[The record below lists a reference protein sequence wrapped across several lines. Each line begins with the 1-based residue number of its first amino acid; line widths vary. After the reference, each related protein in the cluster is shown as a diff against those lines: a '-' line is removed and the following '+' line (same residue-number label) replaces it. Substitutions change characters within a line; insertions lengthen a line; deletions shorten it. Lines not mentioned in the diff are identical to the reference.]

1 VGLVTLTLPGPM
13 WQDLDGALTAQ
24 LSPTPAATPPAPRQ
38 QSLDDLGTPLA
49 EVTFVVLDL
58 ETTGASPSDC
68 AITEVGALKLR
79 GGELLGTFETLVNPG
94 VPIPPTITV
103 LTGITE
109 AMVLPAP
116 RIAEVL
122 PSLLEFIG
130 DAVVVGHNV
139 RFDIA
144 FLDAAAGAL
153 DHPQLPNRRVDTLGL
168 ARRLLRDEV
177 PNLRLSTLA
186 RHLRTAAQPVHR
198 AYADAAAT
206 AEILHTMLER
216 AAGLGVLGLDD
227 LLALPSIRSHPS
239 ASKLRLTTRLPRKPG
254 IYVFR
259 DRGGRVLYVGKA
271 SNLRARVRSYFSGD
285 DRRKVPQLLRETE
298 AIDHLVCASPFE
310 AAVRELRMIQALA
323 PRFNRQAKGW
333 RRYAYVKLTSERFPR
348 LMVTRTVRDD
358 GGAYLGPLPS
368 ARVAHIVREAIESAV
383 PIRRCNRRVG
393 ARTQITCDAPC
404 VPAQLGVATCPCRGQ
419 IDDDGYAQLAGIV
432 RRALVDG
439 DHDALFEPLRA
450 RMERLAGEERYEE
463 AALTRDR
470 LGALARALSRR
481 RLVER
486 WRGVPRLV
494 VDTGNGTLE
503 LRHGRAM
510 LGDTPTSVP
519 LTETA
524 PGTVCSAEEVD
535 ELVLAGRWL
544 DRSASQLRIVEADGV
559 LASVIPALPSYE
571 ARAGGRSDG
580 DAGVAVVAS
589 PSPDGAG
596 DVGAAAGTGRPPP
609 PEPSG
614 SRVR

>member
-1 VGLVTLTLPGPM
+1 
-13 WQDLDGALTAQ
+13 
-24 LSPTPAATPPAPRQ
+24 
-38 QSLDDLGTPLA
+38 
-49 EVTFVVLDL
+49 
-58 ETTGASPSDC
+58 
-68 AITEVGALKLR
+68 
-79 GGELLGTFETLVNPG
+79 
-94 VPIPPTITV
+94 
-103 LTGITE
+103 
-109 AMVLPAP
+109 MVLPAP

-122 PSLLEFIG
+122 PTLLEFIG

-139 RFDIA
+139 RFDIS
-144 FLDAAAGAL
+144 FLDAAAHVL
-153 DHPQLPNRRVDTLGL
+153 DHPPLPNRRVDTLGL

-206 AEILHTMLER
+206 AEIFHTMLER

-239 ASKLRLTTRLPRKPG
+239 ASKLRLTARLPRKAG

-298 AIDHLVCASPFE
+298 AIDHLVCASPLE

-333 RRYAYVKLTSERFPR
+333 RRYAYVKLTAERFPR

-358 GGAYLGPLPS
+358 GGTYLGPLPS
-368 ARVAHIVREAIESAV
+368 ARVAHVVREAIESAI

-393 ARTQITCDAPC
+393 ARTPIACDAPC
-404 VPAQLGVATCPCRGQ
+404 VPAQLGVATCPCRGH
-419 IDDDGYAQLAGIV
+419 IDDDGYTRLAGIV

-439 DHDALFEPLRA
+439 HHDALFEPLRA

-470 LGALARALSRR
+470 LAALARALGRR

-486 WRGVPRLV
+486 WRAVPRLV
-494 VDTGNGTLE
+494 VDTGSGTIE
-503 LRHGRAM
+503 LRHGRAV

-519 LTETA
+519 LAETA
-524 PGTVCSAEEVD
+524 PGAVCSAEEVD
-535 ELVLAGRWL
+535 ELVLTGRWL
-544 DRSASQLRIVEADGV
+544 DRSAPKLRILEADGV
-559 LASVIPALPSYE
+559 LASALPALPSYE
-571 ARAGGRSDG
+571 ARARGRSDRLLG
-580 DAGVAVVAS
+580 AARVFS
-589 PSPDGAG
+589 PSSEGGAG
-596 DVGAAAGTGRPPP
+596 TAAAGSTLPERPPP

-614 SRVR
+614 PPDA

>member
-239 ASKLRLTTRLPRKPG
+239 AS
-254 IYVFR
+254 
-259 DRGGRVLYVGKA
+259 
-271 SNLRARVRSYFSGD
+271 
-285 DRRKVPQLLRETE
+285 
-298 AIDHLVCASPFE
+298 
-310 AAVRELRMIQALA
+310 
-323 PRFNRQAKGW
+323 
-333 RRYAYVKLTSERFPR
+333 
-348 LMVTRTVRDD
+348 
-358 GGAYLGPLPS
+358 
-368 ARVAHIVREAIESAV
+368 
-383 PIRRCNRRVG
+383 
-393 ARTQITCDAPC
+393 
-404 VPAQLGVATCPCRGQ
+404 
-419 IDDDGYAQLAGIV
+419 
-432 RRALVDG
+432 
-439 DHDALFEPLRA
+439 
-450 RMERLAGEERYEE
+450 
-463 AALTRDR
+463 
-470 LGALARALSRR
+470 
-481 RLVER
+481 
-486 WRGVPRLV
+486 
-494 VDTGNGTLE
+494 
-503 LRHGRAM
+503 
-510 LGDTPTSVP
+510 
-519 LTETA
+519 
-524 PGTVCSAEEVD
+524 
-535 ELVLAGRWL
+535 
-544 DRSASQLRIVEADGV
+544 
-559 LASVIPALPSYE
+559 
-571 ARAGGRSDG
+571 
-580 DAGVAVVAS
+580 
-589 PSPDGAG
+589 
-596 DVGAAAGTGRPPP
+596 
-609 PEPSG
+609 
-614 SRVR
+614 